1 MGEDREKGLFLLTC
15 SGRCCRQFHP
25 LCVGLRQV
33 SAKWN
38 CKACVSHTHECM
50 ICHKKGKEGDVLGK
64 GRKRLFGFYE
74 QWLRYNDIESYINTF
89 GSGGSLDP
97 NRDRYLVPEPVIKC
111 TQHNCGCFFHLSCAR
126 KSPHFVFYDQHPCL
140 FRCPRHYCCICGTNQ
155 TSQPLAVCIRCS
167 HAYHVGCMKQ
177 VPCEILNKK
186 FVVCP
191 DHPDE
196 HPHEP
201 RKPSARKRVK
211 REASESAAK
220 REASESA
227 AKKETNE
234 STAKRQVIEPAPVQ
248 PAAQDEDVEI

>member
-1 MGEDREKGLFLLTC
+1 M
-15 SGRCCRQFHP
+15 
-25 LCVGLRQV
+25 
-33 SAKWN
+33 
-38 CKACVSHTHECM
+38 
-50 ICHKKGKEGDVLGK
+50 LGK

-220 REASESA
+220 
-227 AKKETNE
+227 KETNE

>member
-1 MGEDREKGLFLLTC
+1 
-15 SGRCCRQFHP
+15 
-25 LCVGLRQV
+25 
-33 SAKWN
+33 
-38 CKACVSHTHECM
+38 
-50 ICHKKGKEGDVLGK
+50 
-64 GRKRLFGFYE
+64 
-74 QWLRYNDIESYINTF
+74 
-89 GSGGSLDP
+89 
-97 NRDRYLVPEPVIKC
+97 
-111 TQHNCGCFFHLSCAR
+111 
-126 KSPHFVFYDQHPCL
+126 
-140 FRCPRHYCCICGTNQ
+140 
-155 TSQPLAVCIRCS
+155 
-167 HAYHVGCMKQ
+167 MKQ